1 MKQMPKKL
9 INKIIGESFYE
20 LFQLS
25 NLLIIN
31 IGEKI
36 KFSFHIACFV
46 RIIDKNK
53 ILLTS
58 SDEFFDSKGDA
69 LESIESLGKRLNNL
83 NSLLTVNIKKIN
95 ELLIGKKVKAI
106 TQTRYGDLYIHFDND
121 IIIQIMIDCRP
132 RHYECYRLIE
142 YIPFYDIQR
151 NNNSK
156 HIVIYCNDGEID
168 TRIE

>member
-1 MKQMPKKL
+1 MNDTDGEFELRLFEDQYKDNKVD
-9 INKIIGESFYE
+9 INHFIERKREYE
-20 LFQLS
+20 
-25 NLLIIN
+25 
-31 IGEKI
+31 
-36 KFSFHIACFV
+36 V
-46 RIIDKNK
+46 
-53 ILLTS
+53 
-58 SDEFFDSKGDA
+58 
-69 LESIESLGKRLNNL
+69 
-83 NSLLTVNIKKIN
+83 KKIN